1 MVFNFSIC
9 AAREFDSIADTTC
22 GAAGRTTTYNLQ
34 IRCMCSI
41 LQFQFLGYRYAT
53 LATSREKLHCT
64 ARCIDLIDY
73 HFYTVTS
80 TSMALAVAALSDLV
94 ILRQC
99 PVRTLNFDSRTRTF
113 PANIYIVFG
122 SCTRVWSCA
131 RRTSS
136 DHVPYYTDTRARP
149 VAVAR
154 PHDLTQ
160 IKPFSWCR

>member
-53 LATSREKLHCT
+53 LARTCANT

-80 TSMALAVAALSDLV
+80 TSMAVAALSDLV

-99 PVRTLNFDSRTRTF
+99 PVRKLSFDSRTRTF

-131 RRTSS
+131 RRAGHRQITYRT
-136 DHVPYYTDTRARP
+136 YYTDTRARP
-149 VAVAR
+149 VAR
-154 PHDLTQ
+154 PHCM
-160 IKPFSWCR
+160 I